1 MARTEDIPR
10 AQNGCIKTSGAD
22 RSLNLRPHREVGFHG
37 RSGLAYAQ
45 IDEVLHS
52 SQTCCLHGA
61 QAGDK
66 VYLAKLLRL
75 ARTGM
80 RHSHQLH
87 EGVGRSNLRR
97 VARSFQ
103 GITQHW

>member
-1 MARTEDIPR
+1 
-10 AQNGCIKTSGAD
+10 
-22 RSLNLRPHREVGFHG
+22 
-37 RSGLAYAQ
+37 
-45 IDEVLHS
+45 
-52 SQTCCLHGA
+52 
-61 QAGDK
+61 
-66 VYLAKLLRL
+66 
-75 ARTGM
+75 M